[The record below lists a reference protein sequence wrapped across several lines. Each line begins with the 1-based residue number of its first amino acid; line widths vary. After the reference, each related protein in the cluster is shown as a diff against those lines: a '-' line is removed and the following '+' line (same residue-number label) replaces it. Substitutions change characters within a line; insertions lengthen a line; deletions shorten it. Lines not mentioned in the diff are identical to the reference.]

1 MPDLDCLRISEAI
14 APQQVSN
21 TQPQPQKHTHN
32 CPKKIKRVV
41 NRYIHHHPQ
50 IPHYLHVYK
59 QAVRLKGQSHPN
71 THFIQFPFNLLR
83 TLPSQF
89 PLPLHVRDNNTISPP
104 PSKERRTLYN
114 LTDLPTLPCP
124 AQSIY
129 LTPVLFCHAFR
140 PFALPKSTHVCVVSK
155 NKNKNKNASPPAK
168 LPPKERC
175 TRIWQIAN
183 EEKRL
188 A

>member
-124 AQSIY
+124 VN
-129 LTPVLFCHAFR
+129 LPNPRLVLSRLSPFR
-140 PFALPKSTHVCVVSK
+140 PPKKHARMRGVQEQKQKQKCFSS
-155 NKNKNKNASPPAK
+155 S
-168 LPPKERC
+168 
-175 TRIWQIAN
+175 
-183 EEKRL
+183 
-188 A
+188 